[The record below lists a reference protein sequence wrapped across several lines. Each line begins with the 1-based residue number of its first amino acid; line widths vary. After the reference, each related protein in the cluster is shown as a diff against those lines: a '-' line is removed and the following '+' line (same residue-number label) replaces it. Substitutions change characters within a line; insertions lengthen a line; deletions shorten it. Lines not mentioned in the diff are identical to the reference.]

1 MSQCVNGGTWPH
13 SLMCLTEPAEN
24 WKDGFPI
31 GNGMLAAMVL
41 GGIETDRLAL
51 NHEWLWR
58 GKGRNRDTSPR
69 HQYLKEIR
77 EYFFAGKP
85 LEGATMANAR
95 FGGPGGISYERG
107 RVDPYQP
114 AGDLWIQT
122 QHKAEEYKRTLDLDR
137 AVATVSYKSGGAT
150 FTRQS
155 IAHSTLP
162 VLAVRLCSNNGKP
175 FKTTLSLG
183 RIKDDE
189 CELSTSAAAD
199 SLSLAGRFPEGI
211 RFAIEA
217 KVITN
222 GKTRPEGDKLSV
234 EAGEILVLLSIAVDI
249 NDGDPRK
256 KCLEQLNSAPADWRK
271 LFDSHVEAHRKMYR
285 RVRLEIGED
294 SDAPLKNRLAAVRS
308 GKNDEGLLI
317 LYANLGRYLLISSS
331 RPGGLPANLQGK
343 WNEELAPPWE
353 SDLHN
358 DINIEM
364 NYWPAEVCG
373 LPECTGPLFDYMERC
388 IPFSRHMAKTLYN
401 CRGVYMPIQTDIWS
415 RPTPEAHGWDVWIG
429 GAAWLA
435 QHMWWRYEYS
445 HDTEFLKKHA
455 YPYFREVAQFYEDY
469 LVTDPRNGYL
479 VPVPSQSPEN
489 TFVGGTWPVSLCVA
503 ATMDLE
509 LIHDV
514 LTHAIKATE
523 ILGCDAGDAKKWNE
537 ILSKLPPLQIGR
549 HGQLQ
554 EWMED
559 YEEAEPQ
566 HRHISHLFALF
577 PGEQITL
584 EHEPEL
590 AKAARTSLERR
601 LSYGGAH
608 TGWSRAWTICCWAR
622 LRNGDQSRE
631 HLRRLVVDQ
640 STVSL
645 LDLHPPA
652 IFQIEGNF
660 GAAAGVCEML
670 MQSHRGVIRLLP
682 ALPGAWPA
690 GKVAGLHARGGFVVD
705 IEWNDGSPTTAK
717 ITSKLGG
724 PCRISHANIAKAKIT
739 CGVKPVEAKTS
750 GEGLSEFQT
759 AAGKEYCLRW

>member
-1 MSQCVNGGTWPH
+1 MMLLAG
-13 SLMCLTEPAEN
+13 PAKE
-24 WKDGFPI
+24 WKEGLPI

-41 GGIETDRLAL
+41 GGVESDRLAL

-58 GKGRNRDTSPR
+58 GKGRDRDISPR
-69 HQYLKEIR
+69 HQYLQGIR
-77 EYFFAGKP
+77 DYFFQGKV
-85 LEGATMANAR
+85 LEGSTLANAKL
-95 FGGPGGISYERG
+95 GGLGGLSHEPG

-114 AGDLWIQT
+114 AGDLWIET
-122 QHKAEEYKRTLDLDR
+122 QHKAEEYSRTLDLDQ
-137 AVATVSYKSGGAT
+137 AVVTVSYKSDGAT

-162 VLAVRLCSNNGKP
+162 VIAVHLCSDNAKP
-175 FKTTLSLG
+175 FKATISLG
-183 RIKDDE
+183 RIEDPE
-189 CELSTSAAAD
+189 CELTTSATAET
-199 SLSLAGRFPEGI
+199 LSLAGRFPEGI

-217 KVITN
+217 KVVTD
-222 GKTRPEGDKLSV
+222 GTARPEGDKLVV

-249 NDGDPRK
+249 NDGDLRENRE
-256 KCLEQLNSAPADWRK
+256 KCLAQIKSAPANWQQ
-271 LFDSHVEAHRKMYR
+271 LLDSHVAAHQEMYR
-285 RVRLEIGED
+285 RVRFEIGED
-294 SDAPLKNRLAAVRS
+294 HDHEIPLENRLAAVRDGES
-308 GKNDEGLLI
+308 DEGLLT

-373 LPECTGPLFDYMERC
+373 LAECTGPLLDYMEQC
-388 IPFSRHMAKTLYN
+388 IPHGRKMAKALYN
-401 CRGVYMPIQTDIWS
+401 CRGVYMPIQTDIWA
-415 RPTPEAHGWDVWIG
+415 RPTVESRGWDVWTG
-429 GAAWLA
+429 AAAWLA

-445 HDTEFLKKHA
+445 GDVEFLRARA
-455 YPYFREVAQFYEDY
+455 YPYFCEVANFYEDY

-489 TFVGGTWPVSLCVA
+489 TFVGGTWPTSLCVA

-514 LTHAIKATE
+514 LSHAIRATE
-523 ILGCDAGDAKKWNE
+523 ILGCDADAAQRWKD
-537 ILSKLPPLQIGR
+537 ILAKLPPLQIGK

-554 EWMED
+554 EWFED

-584 EHEPEL
+584 EDEPEL
-590 AKAARTSLERR
+590 TKAVRVSLERR
-601 LSYGGAH
+601 LACGGAH
-608 TGWSRAWTICCWAR
+608 TGWSRAWTICCWAH
-622 LRNGDQSRE
+622 LQDGDQARE
-631 HLRRLVVDQ
+631 HLQSLVANQ

-660 GAAAGVCEML
+660 GATAGVCEML
-670 MQSHRGVIRLLP
+670 MQSHRGTIRLLP
-682 ALPGAWPA
+682 ALPTAWPN

-705 IEWNDGSPTTAK
+705 IDWAASKPTSVK
-717 ITSKLGG
+717 IVSKLGG
-724 PCRISHANIAKAKIT
+724 PCRVSQTNVADAKIT
-739 CGVKPVEAKTS
+739 CNGEPVEVKTS
-750 GEGLSEFQT
+750 GEGLVEFQT
-759 AAGKEYCLRW
+759 TAGKNYKLEW